1 MSEQVNLKNF
11 KVITDK
17 LNNYFKDNKFM
28 ISSSVPTSGTY
39 KVGDI
44 VVNSGSNSAEVPM
57 WICIEAGTPGTWEVF
72 NSGGMN
78 ETELQNYITNIVQ
91 TQAISAVDY
100 TDGTDIQIDGGSIG
114 NLNELHTSNKES
126 VVGAINELFQNVDS
140 GKQIIADAIDDNN
153 INKNS
158 SFTAMG
164 NAINKIQDG
173 IEVNK
178 NILLE
183 LLMNSGVT
191 DLTGNESLDVL
202 IGLLETLSIDSSKIV
217 QVGVGYQSLYV
228 LKNDGTLWVCGLNDV
243 GQLGLGDTASRNV
256 LTQVTTNIDNDVK
269 QIIAS
274 CSSNSNV
281 FIIKKDGSLWGCG
294 RNGYGELGLGDTT
307 KRTVFTKVTTNINND
322 VKHMSCGF
330 SSTYIVKNDGTL
342 WATGLNNYGQLG
354 LSNTTNKST
363 FTQVTTN
370 ISDIKQVLGGASWAY
385 IVKNDGSLWSCG
397 LNDSGQLGL
406 NNTTNKSVFTQ
417 VTTNV
422 SNDVNQIVGASNSV
436 YIIKNDGTLWACGYD
451 PNNQLGLGSTG
462 NKTKFTQVTNNINK
476 DIKMMSVGYYTG
488 NYTYAMIIKN
498 DGTIW
503 ATGINNY
510 GQYGNGNTTNNTGS
524 FKQVTG
530 IPEGE
535 IDVLCCGY
543 AASYILIDGM
553 LYSCGMNDSGQL
565 GLGSADSGA
574 NHKVFEPVDET
585 NALRTQVQ
593 NLKTELSVNKSLLTE
608 VLVDE
613 EVELT
618 GEETMR
624 DLITKVDE
632 EFENKSNSGGLD
644 IISATELPVTGKE
657 NQICVITET
666 PFDNYL
672 MSTYYP
678 DLTGVSSDSSTIA
691 IYQGYMPPTNINEGS
706 LLSITNKGF
715 TTNYYIK
722 TMFQAGNALNS
733 YVFNNNVWNQ
743 LTNATVQLLIEGANV
758 NSGLFGAG
766 SVSNST
772 AYKFVYSSG
781 VGVILQH
788 CYSLTAN
795 YNYYGTFNKKV
806 DLTEF
811 NYCTITISQM
821 DFTSSHK
828 LYAICHSSAVAGY
841 YCATQSHGTK
851 ITPIHT
857 APVTITGVGSY
868 TFDISSWNTAGY
880 FGFML
885 ESSNK
890 TSKSNVMTITNISF
904 SKSM

>member
-28 ISSSVPTSGTY
+28 IGSSAPTSGTY

-78 ETELQNYITNIVQ
+78 ETEIQNYITNIVQ

-100 TDGTDIQIDGGSIG
+100 TDGIDIQIDGGSIG

-202 IGLLETLSIDSSKIV
+202 IGLLETLSVDSSKIV

-228 LKNDGTLWVCGLNDV
+228 LKNDGTLWSCGLNDV
-243 GQLGLGDTASRNV
+243 GQLGLGDTTSRNV

-307 KRTVFTKVTTNINND
+307 KRTIFTKVTTNINND

-422 SNDVNQIVGASNSV
+422 SNDVNQIAGASNSV

-462 NKTKFTQVTNNINK
+462 NKTKFTQVTTNINK

-644 IISATELPVTGKE
+644 IISATELPATGRE
-657 NQICVITET
+657 NQICVITDNPVDKYLLSGNYNDKTTDNTIFIYTNSSSEESILYET
-666 PFDNYL
+666 GKNIVTRYYL
-672 MSTYYP
+672 
-678 DLTGVSSDSSTIA
+678 SS
-691 IYQGYMPPTNINEGS
+691 IYQGDVTLSSYTYKNGVWNKLTS
-706 LLSITNKGF
+706 NSLVLLSGSYYNTNVFGEATLGASSL
-715 TTNYYIK
+715 TTNGWTI
-722 TMFQAGNALNS
+722 TASSLFAAGLISTNAIDFSKYKSVKIRGYVTSNITSPLDIYVGSNTLTSS
-733 YVFNNNVWNQ
+733 YVNNAWSGMMMPFGSTQYEAYYFTNYTKFTIPTGAIVPNV
-743 LTNATVQLLIEGANV
+743 
-758 NSGLFGAG
+758 
-766 SVSNST
+766 
-772 AYKFVYSSG
+772 
-781 VGVILQH
+781 
-788 CYSLTAN
+788 
-795 YNYYGTFNKKV
+795 
-806 DLTEF
+806 EF
-811 NYCTITISQM
+811 ETDI
-821 DFTSSHK
+821 
-828 LYAICHSSAVAGY
+828 
-841 YCATQSHGTK
+841 
-851 ITPIHT
+851 
-857 APVTITGVGSY
+857 
-868 TFDISSWNTAGY
+868 DISSITGGY
-880 FGFML
+880 RFRLGISSR
-885 ESSNK
+885 SSNFASNGGNIVI
-890 TSKSNVMTITNISF
+890 TSLELLL
-904 SKSM
+904 